1 MSKAAFGIF
10 SRRATVDNAIE
21 VLKGAGFRKT
31 DISVLVPQ
39 NDGAKEF
46 TVERASRA
54 PEGAVTGA
62 ILGAAIGGTLGWLA
76 GSGVVAL
83 PVLTHLAMAGAVEA
97 ALAGLGMG
105 GALGGLAGAIIGLGV
120 PEYVVR
126 RYEGRTLKGGIL
138 LSVHCDDSG
147 WTDKAKKVLERTG
160 AEDVA
165 STPEAPAE

>member
-10 SRRATVDNAIE
+10 SRRASVDNAIE

-31 DISVLVPQ
+31 DISVMAPQ
-39 NDGAKEF
+39 NEGAKEF
-46 TVERASRA
+46 AVERASRA
-54 PEGAVTGA
+54 PEGAVAGA
-62 ILGAAIGGTLGWLA
+62 VLGAAIGGALGWLGGA
-76 GSGVVAL
+76 GVIGL
-83 PVLTHLAMAGAVEA
+83 PFFTHLATAGSVVA
-97 ALAGLGMG
+97 ALAGLGIG
-105 GALGGLAGAIIGLGV
+105 DVAGGLAGAILGLSV

-160 AEDVA
+160 AEDIA